1 VPKRL
6 AGHRERKVTRVK
18 HRKAFSLILAST
30 LILSFLATADISAQS
45 REGYKIGPQ
54 DVLTLKIYAGGKDQ
68 QEADLTVSSQGF
80 VNVPF
85 IGSVK
90 ALGLTT
96 SQLEALITEALAR
109 DYFVDPQV
117 NISVKGYYSVRSY
130 ISVEGEVKRPG
141 VYDYQKGLTALN
153 ACILAG
159 GFDKYAAPNRT
170 IIIRK
175 EGDEQTTIQINL
187 DDVRPGK
194 VPDVELKP
202 GDRIHVPESWL

>member
-1 VPKRL
+1 M
-6 AGHRERKVTRVK
+6 
-18 HRKAFSLILAST
+18 
-30 LILSFLATADISAQS
+30 
-45 REGYKIGPQ
+45 
-54 DVLTLKIYAGGKDQ
+54 
-68 QEADLTVSSQGF
+68 
-80 VNVPF
+80 
-85 IGSVK
+85 K

-159 GFDKYAAPNRT
+159 DSTNTPP
-170 IIIRK
+170 
-175 EGDEQTTIQINL
+175 QTGPSSSGRRATS
-187 DDVRPGK
+187 RP
-194 VPDVELKP
+194 
-202 GDRIHVPESWL
+202 RSR

>member
-1 VPKRL
+1 VPNGL
-6 AGHRERKVTRVK
+6 ARHTERKVTRVK
-18 HRKAFSLILAST
+18 HRKVFSLILALSS
-30 LILSFLATADISAQS
+30 ILSFLATADVSAQG

-90 ALGLTT
+90 ALGLTA
-96 SQLEALITEALAR
+96 SQLEALITETLAR

-130 ISVEGEVKRPG
+130 ISVEGEVKKPG

-175 EGDEQTTIQINL
+175 EGDEQTTIRINL
-187 DDVRPGK
+187 DDVRRGRT
-194 VPDVELKP
+194 PDVELKP
-202 GDRIHVPESWL
+202 GDRIHVPETWL

>member
-1 VPKRL
+1 MPNGL
-6 AGHRERKVTRVK
+6 ARHTERKVTRVK
-18 HRKAFSLILAST
+18 HRKVFSLILALSS
-30 LILSFLATADISAQS
+30 ILSFLATADVSAQG

-90 ALGLTT
+90 ALGLTA
-96 SQLEALITEALAR
+96 SQLEALITETLAR

-130 ISVEGEVKRPG
+130 ISGEGEVKKPG

-187 DDVRPGK
+187 DDVRRGK
-194 VPDVELKP
+194 IPDVELKP
-202 GDRIHVPESWL
+202 GDRIHVPETWL

>member
-1 VPKRL
+1 MPKRL

-187 DDVRPGK
+187 DDVRRGK

-202 GDRIHVPESWL
+202 GDWIHVPESWL